1 MTDGQ
6 TANRI
11 QILRNDLF
19 GEIEIIQTRTQT
31 FIAKRLTQRS
41 AAIFERAHKAFPF
54 LFSNEFP
61 FLQEFHAQ
69 TEIFGATYL
78 LFKYYDYSLQNMLD
92 SNKRAALQLPENM
105 VIKLINDLFFCIT
118 YLKNKGLIYPV
129 IHNKTI
135 FVSKTGNLKL
145 TNPLLYEE
153 AFVNLMGPADEG
165 QALLE
170 SDRRFGDVGRVALE
184 QATLT
189 DLFTSEATPADF
201 ENAQRLVRQKY
212 SCELYNFIRKFDFFT
227 MSRVPSESRFQNYN
241 AAENY
246 YNLNAKS
253 VDKYLGG
260 MKLAAMDF
268 EVPRF
273 SEAQA
278 YTVKN
283 GSVYRIGDRRSGLVE
298 SERQSQQV
306 FGVDLNQS
314 DRIGSLRPESIRQ
327 EIFRPDSI
335 RPDSLR
341 PDSLRQDSVR
351 LESLKQDTGRIE
363 SVKVGSMVYQENLTS
378 SRNNGASA
386 DIPPTIGSNL
396 LGPFEN
402 RVNIV
407 SLPNIQHTQTSS
419 AYLSNKK
426 QPLSIFGAPPVVIN
440 TQGSLPSNDM
450 LTSNHNFV
458 KKKTED
464 SFFDDVFEKPVS
476 QELPA
481 AGGYVSDFSQRGQ
494 SIQSR
499 GSLAADNFFEVPQTY
514 QQPIYQS
521 NTNNPFKSD
530 QNVSASFRNN
540 VFNTSV
546 RDSGASDNRRSKSTN
561 LVEPPVN
568 VNTVPQKE
576 FVKYAMASPVYVDPN
591 ESFSKRLAQAYQK
604 EYKERNDSL
613 RDSNGSYLAQ
623 PQARLSDEMHR
634 MSNQPQ
640 VLPIDKQY
648 AVIHDFPVRN

>member
-11 QILRNDLF
+11 QILRNELF

-41 AAIFERAHKAFPF
+41 AAIFEKAHKAFPF

-105 VIKLINDLFFCIT
+105 VIKLMNDLFFCIT

-153 AFVNLMGPADEG
+153 AFVNLTGPADEG

-184 QATLT
+184 QATLA
-189 DLFTSEATPADF
+189 DLFTPEVTAADF
-201 ENAQRLVRQKY
+201 ENAQRIVRQKY
-212 SCELYNFIRKFDFFT
+212 SYDLYNFIRKFDFFT

-246 YNLNAKS
+246 YNVNSRS

-268 EVPRF
+268 EVPKF
-273 SEAQA
+273 NQGQA
-278 YTVKN
+278 YTVKD
-283 GSVYRIGDRRSGLVE
+283 GSVYRIGDRKNVLLE
-298 SERQSQQV
+298 SERQSQQI
-306 FGVDLNQS
+306 FAVDLNQS
-314 DRIGSLRPESIRQ
+314 DRIGSIRPESILRPDSM
-327 EIFRPDSI
+327 RPDSI

-341 PDSLRQDSVR
+341 PDSLRPDTGR
-351 LESLKQDTGRIE
+351 LES
-363 SVKVGSMVYQENLTS
+363 VKANSTLYQENITS
-378 SRNNGASA
+378 GRNNGGSA
-386 DIPPTIGSNL
+386 DIPPNTGSHL

-407 SLPNIQHTQTSS
+407 SLPNIQQVQTSS
-419 AYLSNKK
+419 AYLSHKK
-426 QPLSIFGAPPVVIN
+426 QPLTIFGAPPVVVN
-440 TQGSLPSNDM
+440 TQGSLPANEM

-476 QELPA
+476 QEQL
-481 AGGYVSDFSQRGQ
+481 VSGNRVSELSHRGP
-494 SIQSR
+494 SIQSH
-499 GSLAADNFFEVPQTY
+499 GSMAVDNFFEVPQSY

-521 NTNNPFKSD
+521 HTNNPFKSD

-540 VFNTSV
+540 VFNNSV

-561 LVEPPVN
+561 LVEAPTTPNIVQ
-568 VNTVPQKE
+568 QKE
-576 FVKYAMASPVYVDPN
+576 FVKYAMTSPVYVDPN

-604 EYKERNDSL
+604 EYKERNDSM
-613 RDSNGSYLAQ
+613 RDSNPSLSSQ
-623 PQARLSDEMHR
+623 PRVKLSDEIQY